1 MEQGGVSVDGEA
13 VKDVKAVYARSQFE
27 GEGMVFKRG
36 KKKFV
41 KVVVK

>member
-13 VKDVKAVYARSQFE
+13 VKDVKAVYTRSQFE